1 MGGHIPRALGQKV
14 TPSRA
19 SPPGFELS
27 EEGFIG
33 QLRTDA
39 LLAFLASLTQR
50 DHASIAILIAS
61 VVLRHRHDN
70 AELDVPSDV
79 KNRVDDCAGSN
90 RKHTRNEI
98 EVDAQLS
105 A

>member
-1 MGGHIPRALGQKV
+1 LGGHIPRALGQKV

-39 LLAFLASLTQR
+39 LLAFLANLTQR
-50 DHASIAILIAS
+50 DHA
-61 VVLRHRHDN
+61 VDRHFDRISGL
-70 AELDVPSDV
+70 AAPS
-79 KNRVDDCAGSN
+79 R
-90 RKHTRNEI
+90 
-98 EVDAQLS
+98 
-105 A
+105 